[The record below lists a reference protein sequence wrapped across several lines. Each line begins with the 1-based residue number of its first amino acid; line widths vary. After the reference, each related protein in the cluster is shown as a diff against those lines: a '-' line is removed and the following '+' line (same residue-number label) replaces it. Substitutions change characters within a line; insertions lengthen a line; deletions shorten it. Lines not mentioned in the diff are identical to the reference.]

1 VERDGAS
8 HPRPLFPIQSER
20 KVQSYV
26 SAQNTLGT
34 PEGRSVVHRRA
45 IEQMKRQVKPMIV
58 CAASFFCSH
67 QHAVT
72 GRMIF
77 SYLVL
82 SNPTLKS
89 VQLAPVIILK

>member
-1 VERDGAS
+1 V
-8 HPRPLFPIQSER
+8 FPIQSEH

-45 IEQMKRQVKPMIV
+45 IEQMKRQVKHMIV
-58 CAASFFCSH
+58 CAASFSCSH

-72 GRMIF
+72 GRMIL

-89 VQLAPVIILK
+89 VQLAPVIIPK